1 MSAHP
6 SNVTDTIVIRKPDD
20 WHVHLRDGDIL
31 KTVVPYTAERFSRAV
46 IMPNLV
52 PPVTTIAAA
61 VAYRARILA
70 AVPEGVN
77 FTPLMACYLT
87 GTLDPAELV
96 RGHAE
101 GVFFAAKLYPA
112 GATTNSQ
119 FGVAAIEQLFPVLEA
134 MEKAGIPLLVHG
146 EATDPSID
154 IFDRE
159 RVFIEQTL
167 IPLRKRFPALKVVM
181 EHITTAEAVDYIIAE
196 QCPHLGATITPHHL
210 MISRNALFAG
220 GIRPHLYC
228 LPIVKREKHR
238 LALRRAATSGMGY
251 FFAGTDTAPHLV
263 AAKECA
269 CGCAGI
275 FNAPVALEC
284 YAQVFAEE
292 NALDRLEGFMSLNG
306 ARFHGMVVGEETIT
320 LRFRST
326 PVAEFLSTQAGPLK
340 PFLAGEMCT
349 WSLEA

>member
-1 MSAHP
+1 MTAQHS
-6 SNVTDTIVIRKPDD
+6 DTVDSISLRKPDD

-31 KTVVPYTAERFSRAV
+31 ETVVPYTTARFARAV

-52 PPVTTIAAA
+52 PPVTTVDAAI
-61 VAYRARILA
+61 AYRDRIMA
-70 AVPEGVN
+70 AVPQGCD

-87 GTLDPAELV
+87 STLDPAALMQ
-96 RGHAE
+96 GHAD

-119 FGVAAIEQLFPVLEA
+119 FGVAAIDDLFPVLEA
-134 MEKAGIPLLVHG
+134 MEKGGMPLLVHG
-146 EATDPSID
+146 EAIDPAVD

-167 IPLRKRFPALKVVM
+167 IPLRKRFPGLKIVM

-196 QCPHLGATITPHHL
+196 NNPRLGATITPHHL

-238 LALRRAATSGMGY
+238 LALRRAALSGLPF
-251 FFAGTDTAPHLV
+251 FFAGTDTAPHTV

-275 FNAPVALEC
+275 FNAPIALEC

-292 NALDRLEGFMSLNG
+292 NALDRFEAFMSLNG
-306 ARFHGMVVGEETIT
+306 PRFHGMVANEERIT
-320 LRFRST
+320 LRRRAFS
-326 PVAEFLSTQAGPLK
+326 VAESVPLRIGSLR
-340 PFLAGEMCT
+340 PFLAGEQCA
-349 WSLEA
+349 WSLEE